1 MQYAVPELFNAPQDE
16 QDETERARLESE
28 GLAHMSDG
36 FEDLGFA
43 GFAGFFSILFL
54 AELSKLRLTQSDSLP
69 NGPGPF
75 GAATAFSSTIV
86 LIP

>member
-16 QDETERARLESE
+16 QDETERARLESD

-43 GFAGFFSILFL
+43 GLFSILLL
-54 AELSKLRLTQSDSLP
+54 AELSKLRLIQADSLP
-69 NGPGPF
+69 TGPGPF
-75 GAATAFSSTIV
+75 GAETACSSTIV